1 MTSKT
6 TETTSATM
14 TIAINAS
21 AARERRDNQTHE
33 LTEVELSK
41 VTGGSQSSGAG
52 AGKTEFNPFS
62 ITRKID
68 AASPSFFQ

>member
-21 AARERRDNQTHE
+21 AAREPRDNQTHE

-52 AGKTEFNPFS
+52 AGKASFNTFNL
-62 ITRKID
+62 
-68 AASPSFFQ
+68 SFRY

>member
-21 AARERRDNQTHE
+21 AARERRDNQTHK

-52 AGKTEFNPFS
+52 AGKASFNTFNL
-62 ITRKID
+62 
-68 AASPSFFQ
+68 SFRF

>member
-1 MTSKT
+1 
-6 TETTSATM
+6 M

-21 AARERRDNQTHE
+21 ARERRDNQTHE

-52 AGKTEFNPFS
+52 AGKATFKPFNL
-62 ITRKID
+62 
-68 AASPSFFQ
+68 SFRF

>member
-1 MTSKT
+1 
-6 TETTSATM
+6 M

-52 AGKTEFNPFS
+52 AGKRRIREAVSS
-62 ITRKID
+62 IAKI
-68 AASPSFFQ
+68 AKPTGSKL